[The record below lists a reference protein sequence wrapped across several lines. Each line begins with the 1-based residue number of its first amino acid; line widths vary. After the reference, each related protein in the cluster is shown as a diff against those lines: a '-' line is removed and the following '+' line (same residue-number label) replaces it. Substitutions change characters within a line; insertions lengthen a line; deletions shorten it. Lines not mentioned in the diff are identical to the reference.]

1 MSDFGTKEWI
11 EENRRRARNMSELY
25 KLDERDKE
33 GPQQGTYTG
42 LYEEILI
49 YEKWRKRFYPM
60 DDICK
65 YVKK

>member
-1 MSDFGTKEWI
+1 MSTFGTKEWV
-11 EENRRRARNMSELY
+11 EENRRRVKDMSELY

-33 GPQQGTYTG
+33 GPHQGTYTG
-42 LYEEILI
+42 LYQEILI

-65 YVKK
+65 YVRK